1 MSQERRQAPTGVK
14 GPKNIQQH
22 LQEGEV
28 VLFSAPGFW
37 DNGEVN
43 YSTACELVLTNQR
56 IIGYYT
62 KSFPREHLFLDSLPL
77 ANLTQV
83 SLRQKNYEPLFREL
97 LVSDGTR
104 KIYMRTSRRHI
115 ERLYA
120 LLSETTGKS
129 EDATQDTATEDSST
143 PHESPSYA
151 RQKVR
156 TSFESSSLGITV
168 LFVGGLLLEIIGV
181 VLWRTQGAAIGTPL
195 CIAGLVAVTTALL
208 VRRQRTLS

>member
-77 ANLTQV
+77 ADLTQV

-97 LVSDGTR
+97 LVSDGAR

-120 LLSETTGKS
+120 LLSETTGKG
-129 EDATQDTATEDSST
+129 EATTQDAATEDNST
-143 PHESPSYA
+143 PHQSPSYA

-181 VLWRTQGAAIGTPL
+181 MLWRTQGAAIGIPL

>member
-22 LQEGEV
+22 LQEDEV

-62 KSFPREHLFLDSLPL
+62 KSFPREHLFLDALPL
-77 ANLTQV
+77 ADLTQV

-120 LLSETTGKS
+120 LLSETTGKG
-129 EDATQDTATEDSST
+129 EAITQEQATEESSA
-143 PHESPSYA
+143 PHQGPSYA

-156 TSFESSSLGITV
+156 TSFESSSLGITL

>member
-120 LLSETTGKS
+120 LLSETTGKG
-129 EDATQDTATEDSST
+129 EDTTQDAAAEDSST

>member
-14 GPKNIQQH
+14 GPKNIQHH

-120 LLSETTGKS
+120 LLSETTGKG
-129 EDATQDTATEDSST
+129 DTAPQEQEGST
-143 PHESPSYA
+143 PHQSPSYG